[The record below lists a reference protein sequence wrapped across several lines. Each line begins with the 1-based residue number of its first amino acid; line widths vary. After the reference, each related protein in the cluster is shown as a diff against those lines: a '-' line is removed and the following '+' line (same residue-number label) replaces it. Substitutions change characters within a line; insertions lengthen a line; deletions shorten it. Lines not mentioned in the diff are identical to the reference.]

1 MAASMAGAGRRHGPA
16 EVERTTRRRARTAE
30 TRGGGRAAGRSGER
44 VPAGMGLGYVEIEN
58 SAIL

>member
-1 MAASMAGAGRRHGPA
+1 MAGAGRRHGPA